1 MFRLEHPEFLNLI
14 VLIIVLVMLQ
24 RFISKSVYTRL
35 QAFASKSLW
44 AGLIPELNLRK
55 KNLRSVLWI
64 SGLGLIILSM
74 SNPQWGTRKEK
85 IEIKS
90 TDIYLV
96 LDISNSMRSDDIKP
110 NRLERAKLWAE
121 SLIRSLSNDRIGT
134 VLFAGHAF
142 LQSPLTTDYGSATM
156 FVRSAVPDLITTQGT
171 NISDAINTCIENFPK
186 NDEAQK
192 VIVLLSDGEDHDE
205 LAQDLAAKAKQNN
218 ISIFTVGTGTEQG
231 GLIPMAVQGMQD
243 YKRDE
248 TGKPVQTKLN
258 KDILVK
264 IAQSTNG
271 KYFTID
277 DGDAIIPLIK
287 SEIANM
293 TKQRVAERAYSEY
306 ESYFPLLLIPGLLCL
321 IVEFLWSIQWFNR
334 FKKKV
339 V

>member
-1 MFRLEHPEFLNLI
+1 MFRLEHPVILNLLALLVVL
-14 VLIIVLVMLQ
+14 VLIQ
-24 RFISKSVYTRL
+24 RFVLRSSIEKL
-35 QAFASKSLW
+35 QSFASKSLW
-44 AGLIPELNLRK
+44 PGLIPALDFK
-55 KNLRSVLWI
+55 KSKRRSVLWI
-64 SGLGLIILSM
+64 IGLGLIILAM

-96 LDISNSMRSDDIKP
+96 LDISNSMLCNDIKP
-110 NRLERAKLWAE
+110 NRLERAKLWCE

-156 FVRSAVPDLITTQGT
+156 FVRSAVPELITTQGT
-171 NISDAINTCIENFPK
+171 NISDAITTCLENFPK

-192 VIVLLSDGEDHDE
+192 VIILLSDGEDHDE
-205 LAQDLAAKAKQNN
+205 LAKDLADKARQNN
-218 ISIFTVGTGTEQG
+218 VSIFTIGTGTAQG
-231 GLIPMAVQGMQD
+231 GLIPVQLQGMQD

-248 TGKPVQTKLN
+248 SGKPVQTRLN
-258 KDILVK
+258 QEILIT
-264 IAQSTNG
+264 IAKNTQG

-293 TKQRVAERAYSEY
+293 TKHRVAERAYSEY
-306 ESYFPLLLIPGLLCL
+306 ESYFPYLLFPALLCL
-321 IVEFLWSIQWFNR
+321 LAEFLISIQWFDR
-334 FKKKV
+334 FKKKGI
-339 V
+339 

>member
-1 MFRLEHPEFLNLI
+1 MFRLEHPVFLNLI
-14 VLIIVLVMLQ
+14 ALILVLAFLQ
-24 RFISKSVYTRL
+24 RYVLKSAINKLER
-35 QAFASKSLW
+35 FASKSLW
-44 AGLIPELNLRK
+44 TGLIPNFDVK
-55 KNLRSVLWI
+55 KNNLRSLLWI
-64 SGLGLIILSM
+64 IGLGLIVLAM

-90 TDIYLV
+90 TDIYVV
-96 LDISNSMRSDDIKP
+96 LDISNSMRCNDIKP
-110 NRLERAKLWAE
+110 NRLERAKLWCE

-171 NISDAINTCIENFPK
+171 NISDAINTCLENFPK
-186 NDEAQK
+186 NDETQK
-192 VIVLLSDGEDHDE
+192 VIILLSDGEDHDE
-205 LAQDLAAKAKQNN
+205 LAKDLADKAKQNN
-218 ISIFTVGTGTEQG
+218 VSIFTIGTGTTQG
-231 GLIPMAVQGMQD
+231 GLIPIQLQGMQD

-258 KDILVK
+258 KDILVS
-264 IAQSTNG
+264 IAQSTHG
-271 KYFTID
+271 KYFSMD

-306 ESYFPLLLIPGLLCL
+306 ESHFPYLLFPGLICL
-321 IVEFLWSIQWFNR
+321 LAEFLFSIQWFDR
-334 FKKKV
+334 FKRK
-339 V
+339 